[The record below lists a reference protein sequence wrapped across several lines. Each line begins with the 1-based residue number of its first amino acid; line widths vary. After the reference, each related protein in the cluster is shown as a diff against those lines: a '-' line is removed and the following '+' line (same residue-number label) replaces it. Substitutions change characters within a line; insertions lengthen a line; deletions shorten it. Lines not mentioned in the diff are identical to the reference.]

1 MILKLLVTLACL
13 IFYGMAFA
21 PTPANVATVATVAA
35 VPVAKAKVSSKLYV
49 PVHIDFS
56 ETVNFGWLYDAA
68 DGMMLMLL
76 EPPPTPAPV
85 AATVAS
91 PVSSLVLLS
100 TIYSLVEVYEV
111 WVAMFGMISGYLL
124 FWYLLWMSLIVGGM
138 IFESF
143 WGFEYIMC
151 PARPPPEPPPLICA
165 CVLVQT
171 CKMSNSWVRCAVK
184 HHLS

>member
-1 MILKLLVTLACL
+1 MILKLLVTLVCL

-21 PTPANVATVATVAA
+21 PVPANVATVAV
-35 VPVAKAKVSSKLYV
+35 VPVAEIKVPSKLYV

-76 EPPPTPAPV
+76 EPPPTPVPV

-91 PVSSLVLLS
+91 PVSSLVPLS

-138 IFESF
+138 IFGSF

-151 PARPPPEPPPLICA
+151 PARPPPEPPPLIIVAGCR
-165 CVLVQT
+165 
-171 CKMSNSWVRCAVK
+171 CKCRCRRRRK
-184 HHLS
+184 